1 MNMNYALSIA
11 GLVLASIPYQQ
22 ANAQARTKEGFATTW
37 ERPITVMPDSLTNGD
52 HKLPAYTIAVF
63 ETDANGVMDLWK
75 ADMKAL
81 SQEVTGSRPAK
92 ASGVILTS
100 VSESPTNLL
109 VTTTTEKKADM
120 TRMTVAFILTDSTA
134 APADPRQEAYM
145 RSLGVKYNK
154 AVVQTQIDTYQK
166 MLDKAGNKLTSAQGD
181 QAKTQQNLTKANS
194 NLEKLKAKRA
204 KVMAANAE
212 ISGQIAGL
220 EKKFAL
226 TNDPKD
232 LQKLTKTREK
242 LAKGETSVAKLM
254 QSEAKAQ
261 GTVNKYQE
269 QLPDRAADQQEIT
282 ATKEELTTTL
292 NALKRKH
299 DSIQ

>member
-1 MNMNYALSIA
+1 MNMNHALSIA
-11 GLVLASIPYQQ
+11 SLILAAAPFLDIH
-22 ANAQARTKEGFATTW
+22 AQAKTKEGFATTW
-37 ERPITVMPDSLTNGD
+37 DHPITVVPDSLTNGK

-63 ETDANGVMDLWK
+63 ETDANDVLDQWK

-81 SQEVTGSRPAK
+81 SMEVTGSKPAK
-92 ASGVILTS
+92 ASGVMLTS
-100 VSESPTNLL
+100 VSEAPTNML

-120 TRMTVAFILTDSTA
+120 VRMTVAFVLTDSTA
-134 APADPRQEAYM
+134 APADPRQESYL

-154 AVVQTQIDTYQK
+154 AVVQTQIDSYQK
-166 MLDKAGNKLTSAQGD
+166 MLDKAGDKLTSAQGD
-181 QAKTQQNLTKANS
+181 EAKTQQNLSKANS

-212 ISGQIAGL
+212 ISGDIAGL

-232 LQKLTKTREK
+232 LQKLTKSREK
-242 LAKGETSVAKLM
+242 LAKGESSVAKLM
-254 QSEAKAQ
+254 QSEAKMQ
-261 GTVNKYQE
+261 GTVNKYQQ

-282 ATKEELTTTL
+282 QSKEELTNTL
-292 NALKRKH
+292 NALKRKQ
-299 DSIQ
+299 DSIR